1 MKNTSFEANEVK
13 DLVNTFYETGA
24 EKRGYYILNEEEV
37 KVDLWNFL
45 NNRKEKRFVLEI
57 LETRQSLD
65 CMGFVMKVS
74 VKGDEED
81 KLVVY
86 MEDEIGA

>member
-13 DLVNTFYETGA
+13 DLVNEFYEEGA
-24 EKRGYYILNEEEV
+24 ERTGFYQLNEEEV

-45 NNRKEKRFVLEI
+45 NERKEKRFILEI

-86 MEDEIGA
+86 MEQEIGA